1 MNATVDPRKLAE
13 TEQRAVGELF
23 KQLAQDTGVLVRK
36 EVELAKTE
44 MTGKAKS
51 AAKDGA
57 LIAAGGVVAFYA
69 SLVLV
74 FALVFLL
81 ATVMPLWASAL
92 LVGVVLALGAGGLA
106 AVGVKKLKSVDPQ
119 PRETIRTMKENQL
132 WLREQMAR

>member
-1 MNATVDPRKLAE
+1 MNSTVDPRKLAE
-13 TEQRAVGELF
+13 TEQRSVGELF

-44 MTGKAKS
+44 MTGKAK
-51 AAKDGA
+51 AVAKDGA
-57 LIAAGGVVAFYA
+57 LIVAGAVVAFYA

-74 FALVFLL
+74 FALVFVL

-92 LVGVVLALGAGGLA
+92 LVGIVLALGAGGLA

>member
-1 MNATVDPRKLAE
+1 MQERIHDPRVAGDERTL
-13 TEQRAVGELF
+13 GELF
-23 KQLAQDTGVLVRK
+23 AELSRETSLLIRK

-69 SLVLV
+69 SLVLIA
-74 FALVFLL
+74 FLVLVL
-81 ATVMPLWASAL
+81 GNVMPLWASAL
-92 LVGVVLALGAGGLA
+92 LVGVVLAIGAGTLA
-106 AVGVKKLKSVDPQ
+106 AVGVKKLKSVDPK

>member
-13 TEQRAVGELF
+13 TEQRSVGELF

>member
-13 TEQRAVGELF
+13 TEQRSVGELF

-57 LIAAGGVVAFYA
+57 LIAAGGVIAFYA